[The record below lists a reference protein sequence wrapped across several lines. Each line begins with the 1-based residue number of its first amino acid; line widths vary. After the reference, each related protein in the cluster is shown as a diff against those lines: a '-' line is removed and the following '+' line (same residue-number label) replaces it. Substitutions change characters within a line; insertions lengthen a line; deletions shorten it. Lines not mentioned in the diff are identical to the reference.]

1 MAVDKGTFNTTYAQ
15 LGGVFDDPT
24 KKGGVTSAQFRAFA
38 DRINKML
45 MPVGV
50 TSISSGSGETSLKGV
65 PTALLDVGLP
75 VIFRD
80 SAIGRLRI
88 YQLVAGTDTESI
100 PSVVRPSDYASSTN
114 EKVWK
119 EIVIGSKIKES
130 TSAPTVSDDSVAGY
144 STLDV
149 WLKTSD
155 STVYICLSA
164 ATGAAVWQ
172 RISTDKTQT
181 QTLSASTGTEAL
193 AIATPTD
200 LVEVSLTRN
209 WAPVSITG
217 LTKGKTIALRIATNG
232 LAAYPYQITW
242 PSNISFNDGIE
253 PELGN
258 NDATKYD
265 WIYIQGIDDSNNGQ
279 IERVMYAG

>member
-50 TSISSGSGETSLKGV
+50 TSISSGGGETNLKGV

-80 SAIGRLRI
+80 STTGTLEA
-88 YQLVAGTDTESI
+88 YQLAAGTDAESL
-100 PSVVRPSDYASSTN
+100 PSIVRPSDYASGTN

-119 EIVIGSKIKES
+119 LIVI
-130 TSAPTVSDDSVAGY
+130 DDV
-144 STLDV
+144 
-149 WLKTSD
+149 K
-155 STVYICLSA
+155 
-164 ATGAAVWQ
+164 
-172 RISTDKTQT
+172 R
-181 QTLSASTGTEAL
+181 QTLAVTTGTEAL
-193 AIATPTD
+193 AIAPHVNM
-200 LVEVSLTRN
+200 VEISLTRN
-209 WAPVSITG
+209 WAPASITG
-217 LTKGKTIALRIATNG
+217 VTKGKTIALRIATDG
-232 LAAYPYQITW
+232 LATYPYQITW

-258 NDATKYD
+258 NDAAKYD